1 MRRDTEGEND
11 ESKYLM
17 QVKTKGVHMTTQI
30 SKATKNVPAQRS
42 TEAENILGA
51 AREDAGFEKLL
62 KFKKGEFLIGEE
74 LVPLGTEYIAHVV
87 GWTKCW
93 IKFVDGEVADRKPY
107 RVAYGEQPPEREDL
121 GDLDRDTWPDGLD
134 GKPAD
139 PWVLQYL
146 VPLENLSSGE
156 IVVFV
161 TPSTGGRRAVADLC
175 AAYAM
180 RVAKKPN
187 SGQPIIRLRETA
199 MPTRR
204 YGKVPRPYFEIFGW
218 DESSDDGNET
228 PPAVTS
234 EGEFADEIPF

>member
-11 ESKYLM
+11 VSKYLM

-107 RVAYGEQPPEREDL
+107 RVAHGEQPPEREDL

-139 PWVLQYL
+139 PGCSNTSSLLKICQAGRSWSLSRLQRAADALLPICAPRTRGEWPKSPTL
-146 VPLENLSSGE
+146 VN
-156 IVVFV
+156 
-161 TPSTGGRRAVADLC
+161 PS
-175 AAYAM
+175 
-180 RVAKKPN
+180 
-187 SGQPIIRLRETA
+187 
-199 MPTRR
+199 
-204 YGKVPRPYFEIFGW
+204 
-218 DESSDDGNET
+218 
-228 PPAVTS
+228 
-234 EGEFADEIPF
+234 